1 MEYVL
6 LLDLKDDAELIA
18 EYEHYHR
25 NVWESV
31 KTHLKQNGILAM
43 RIYRLDTRLVM
54 VIETD
59 ANFSFEKLQKAAE
72 KNPAIIEWENLMSQ
86 FQQPLPQ
93 TKSGEKWLLTQL
105 IFQLQ

>member
-1 MEYVL
+1 MEHVL
-6 LLDLKDDAELIA
+6 LLDLKDDAQLIA
-18 EYEHYHR
+18 EYEHYHQ
-25 NVWESV
+25 NVWDSV

-54 VIETD
+54 VMETD
-59 ANFSFEKLQKAAE
+59 ANFSFEKLQETAE

-93 TKSGEKWLLTQL
+93 AKIGEKWLLTEQ
-105 IFQLQ
+105 IFQL

>member
-6 LLDLKDDAELIA
+6 LLDLKDNTKLIA

-25 NVWESV
+25 NVWDSV

-43 RIYRLDTRLVM
+43 RIYRLETRLVM
-54 VIETD
+54 IIKTAAD
-59 ANFSFEKLQKAAE
+59 FSFEKLQEAAE

-93 TKSGEKWLLTQL
+93 TKSGEKWLLTEL
-105 IFQLQ
+105 IFQLR